1 MFVANRECGAAGGAQ
16 ISFTNNKKV
25 NQISKAFFRL
35 STNLGEAKPLFYE
48 HIIEDWDLKY
58 IYLILCTLMIV

>member
-25 NQISKAFFRL
+25 NQISK
-35 STNLGEAKPLFYE
+35 T
-48 HIIEDWDLKY
+48 
-58 IYLILCTLMIV
+58 